1 MNGREIALKVNE
13 LINNGQARTIREAL
27 DIIGGITGESAGA
40 LYQRMWRDGYTRS
53 RGMAVKTEQET
64 AA

>member
-13 LINNGQARTIREAL
+13 LINDGRARTIREAL
-27 DIIGGITGESAGA
+27 DIISSVTGVTRGA
-40 LYQRMWRDGYTRS
+40 LYQRMWRDGYTSS
-53 RGMAVKTEQET
+53 RGIAVKDV